1 MDLPIR
7 SWGHFP
13 SGNPGR
19 ATEAFLRGE
28 KAFRGTDPMK
38 GSPVRKAG
46 EIEFF
51 STPDFPE
58 DHGRQDRS
66 IKSGEGAAQLV
77 ILDRFEDIGGVQG
90 KKQAHRGG
98 PVRGDGPKQ
107 EGQIKPRPRPRF
119 SGQILDG
126 HQGGQRRWHGRGGH
140 GGKEPP

>member
-1 MDLPIR
+1 VDLPVGSR
-7 SWGHFP
+7 GHFP

-51 STPDFPE
+51 STTDFPK

-98 PVRGDGPKQ
+98 PVGGDGPEKKG
-107 EGQIKPRPRPRF
+107 EIKPRPRPRF
-119 SGQILDG
+119 PGQILDG
-126 HQGGQRRWHGRGGH
+126 HQGGQWRRSGRSTH
-140 GGKEPP
+140 GGQKPS